1 MKRPLLAL
9 SACVGAG
16 ALVGSDVSVF
26 WAWILVALAASL
38 LALACAAPSRVGAF
52 AALGACAVA
61 IGGAAASAERAEDD
75 ETPLKRWLT
84 SAAEGPVR
92 IVGRAAADAQDET
105 DRWRLLVDVENLGDG
120 RTDRPMRGRA
130 RIGVGGQAPRPEV
143 IEGDRLALWATL
155 RTPRGFNDPAVAEA
169 AEVALRAGVQ
179 ALGYC
184 KSPRLVET
192 RRPARP
198 AGPSEWAARLR
209 CQARRDLVQ
218 YITPGAEQGV
228 VRAMVL
234 GDKTAIDPDA
244 ANAFRI
250 AGTYHVLAISGAQV
264 ALVAALV
271 LGLLR
276 RAGMPRGLQ
285 AALVAG
291 SAGFYAILVGGDVPV
306 VRAAIMT
313 GVLLLGRAA
322 DLESDLANL
331 LGLAAGLLL
340 VARPCDIGD
349 AGFQLSFA
357 ATLGLLVLSGPVAA
371 GLPRLPLRI
380 DRALAASVAAQL
392 ALVPLLVTWFHRLAP
407 AALVLNLVA
416 VPLSGAVL
424 LAGLGVVVAAH
435 VWPWAAYHAGGF
447 AWLSGR
453 ALLAS
458 GEVVRGVPLLDSRLP
473 SPSPAAVALYLAGLT
488 LLVCCRR
495 RKVATAVTAVGLVTV
510 VFGSPTPAGDGR
522 LHLEVVDVGEGDCLV
537 LRSPAGRTWVV
548 DAGGA
553 FERSFDSGERV
564 VGPHLWSEG
573 IRRIDT
579 VLMTHAHPDHVGGV
593 PFLLRNFRVGEL
605 WEGPAPLADPTYVEL
620 QKQVADLRVSRRS
633 VFRGVSGEW
642 DGVSYEVLSPG
653 PHAPPRRARNDD
665 SVVLAMRFGE
675 IRLLLPGDIEASAE
689 GSLGPVP
696 AAVLK
701 VPHHGSRTSSTPPF
715 VDGVKPRLA
724 IVSVGY
730 RSPLGHP
737 NQEVLERYVRAGARV
752 LRTDR
757 DGTVSVS
764 TDGRALWVRT
774 AVGGVSERL
783 P

>member
-16 ALVGSDVSVF
+16 ALVGSDVPVS
-26 WAWILVALAASL
+26 WAWVLVALAASL
-38 LALACAAPSRVGAF
+38 LALACASASRASI

-61 IGGAAASAERAEDD
+61 IGGATASAERGEDD
-75 ETPLKRWLT
+75 QTPLKRWLA
-84 SAAEGPVR
+84 SASERPVR
-92 IVGRAAADAQDET
+92 VVGRAAADAQDET
-105 DRWRLLVDVENLGDG
+105 DRWRLLVDVESLGDG

-130 RIGVGGQAPRPEV
+130 RIGVGGQATRPEV

-155 RTPRGFNDPAVAEA
+155 RQPRGFNDPAVAEA

-179 ALGYC
+179 AWGYC
-184 KSPRLVET
+184 KSPRLVEV

-198 AGPSEWAARLR
+198 AGLTEWAARLR
-209 CQARRDLVQ
+209 GQARRDLVQ

-234 GDKTAIDPDA
+234 GDKTAVDPDA

-264 ALVAALV
+264 ALVAALA

-276 RAGMPRGLQ
+276 RAGVPRGLQ
-285 AALVAG
+285 AVLVAG

-313 GVLLLGRAA
+313 AVLLLGRAV

-371 GLPRLPLRI
+371 GLPRLPLGI

-424 LAGLGVVVAAH
+424 LAGLGVVAAAH
-435 VWPWAAYHAGGF
+435 LWPWAACHAGRF

-473 SPSPAAVALYLAGLT
+473 SPSPAAVVLYLAGLT
-488 LLVCCRR
+488 LLVSCRR
-495 RKVATAVTAVGLVTV
+495 RKVAAVVTALGLVAV
-510 VFGSPTPAGDGR
+510 VLGSPTPAGDGR

-537 LRSPAGRTWVV
+537 LRSPGGRTWVV

-553 FERSFDSGERV
+553 FEQAFDSGERV

-593 PFLLRNFRVGEL
+593 PFLLRSFRVGEL

-620 QKQVADLRVSRRS
+620 QRQVADLRVSRRI
-633 VFRGVSGEW
+633 VLRGASGEW
-642 DGVSYEVLSPG
+642 DGVSYEVLSPR
-653 PHAPPRRARNDD
+653 PQAPPQKARNDD
-665 SVVLAMRFGE
+665 SVVLSVRFGE
-675 IRLLLPGDIEASAE
+675 IRFLLTGDIEASAE
-689 GSLGPVP
+689 ASLGAVP

-701 VPHHGSRTSSTPPF
+701 VPHHGSRTSSTLPF
-715 VDGVKPRLA
+715 VESVEPRLA

-737 NQEVLERYVRAGARV
+737 NREVLERYARAGARV
-752 LRTDR
+752 FRTDR
-757 DGTVSVS
+757 DGTVTVS
-764 TDGRALWVRT
+764 TDGRSLWVRT
-774 AVGGVSERL
+774 AAGGVSERL